1 MIPIPVTWHVIAG
14 MAVALGGVGRPR
26 SKLGA

>member
-1 MIPIPVTWHVIAG
+1 MLPIPVTWYVIGA
-14 MAVALGGVGRPR
+14 MALALGGVGRPR